1 MYKIIIKKILGTD
14 IPSNSWKVLYVTF
27 VILVGFATVIEK
39 CILAIK
45 LFLKV
50 LNIITFFLSSTFFF
64 NFRSSLE
71 SSMSNFSS
79 RKKSPTGNG
88 NTDNVYKNII
98 KPFKYK
104 KSNS

>member
-27 VILVGFATVIEK
+27 VILVGFAIVIEK

-64 NFRSSLE
+64 LIL
-71 SSMSNFSS
+71 
-79 RKKSPTGNG
+79 
-88 NTDNVYKNII
+88 DLH
-98 KPFKYK
+98 
-104 KSNS
+104 